1 MPLVSVIIPSF
12 NRAHTLERAV
22 NSVLKQI
29 FTDFECIIVDDGS
42 TDDTA
47 QIIQKLK
54 SQDDRVKSVVSENQG
69 VSAARNLGF
78 SNSCGQWIAL
88 LDSDDEWLPTKLKA
102 QLELAQ
108 TIPEVP
114 LIHGEEIWIRNGKR
128 VNQKFKHKKVGGWIF
143 NDCLALC
150 FISPSTALIK
160 RSLYEEM
167 NGFRDD
173 FVVCEDYELWLRVT
187 QKYEVGLIEE
197 PVIYKYGGHDDQ
209 LSFKYKAMDY
219 WRVKAMEEIY
229 RNPDYAL
236 KKDEEIALVNM
247 LLEKCRILKI
257 GYIKHNNLEHLGY
270 IDLLINEFSSI
281 KESLSR

>member
-22 NSVLKQI
+22 SSVLKQS
-29 FTDFECIIVDDGS
+29 FSDFECIIVDDGS
-42 TDDTA
+42 TDDTSNIIHQLQA
-47 QIIQKLK
+47 Q
-54 SQDDRVKSVVSENQG
+54 DERVKSIVSENQG

-78 SNSCGQWIAL
+78 SISCGQWIAL
-88 LDSDDEWLPTKLKA
+88 LDSDDEWLPRKLEA
-102 QLELAQ
+102 QLELSKKK
-108 TIPEVP
+108 PEVP

-128 VNQKFKHKKVGGWIF
+128 VNQKFKHKKVGGYVF
-143 NDCLALC
+143 KDCLPLC
-150 FISPSTALIK
+150 FISPSTALMK

-167 NGFRDD
+167 KGFRED
-173 FVVCEDYELWLRVT
+173 FVVCEDYELWLRVSSR
-187 QKYEVGLIEE
+187 YEVGFIEE
-197 PVIYKYGGHDDQ
+197 PVIHKYGGHVDQ

-229 RNPDYAL
+229 RNRNYPL
-236 KKDEEIALVNM
+236 KQDEEVALVDI

-257 GYIKHNNLEHLGY
+257 GYTKHNNLEHIPY

-281 KESLSR
+281 KESPSR